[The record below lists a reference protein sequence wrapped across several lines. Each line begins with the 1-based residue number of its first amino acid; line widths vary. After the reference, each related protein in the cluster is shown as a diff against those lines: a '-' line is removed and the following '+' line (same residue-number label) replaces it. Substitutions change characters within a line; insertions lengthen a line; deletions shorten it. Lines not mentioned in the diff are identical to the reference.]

1 MTTATAERIIEA
13 QTVKGSQ
20 ASVGISVPDGL
31 RILDDHE
38 QPAKGFGVFRIITPK
53 DGDKR
58 VVWDCHD
65 LSQIREAKE
74 MFDKLIA
81 EGLVPYK
88 VGLDGKAT
96 SEVMDEFDPYA
107 EEVIFL
113 PVALV
118 TGG

>member
-1 MTTATAERIIEA
+1 MLIEA
-13 QTVKGSQ
+13 QTIKGSQ
-20 ASVGISVPDGL
+20 AVVGINVPDTL
-31 RILDDHE
+31 RVLKDYE
-38 QPAKGFGVFRIITPK
+38 APPEGYGVFRIMTPK

-58 VVWDCHD
+58 VVWDCRD
-65 LSQIREAKE
+65 MAQIDEAKA
-74 MFDKLIA
+74 MFDKLIQ

-96 SEVMDEFDPYA
+96 SEVMDEFDPHA

>member
-1 MTTATAERIIEA
+1 MPTMIEA
-13 QTVKGSQ
+13 QTVKGSR
-20 ASVGISVPDGL
+20 ASVGIDVPENL
-31 RILDDHE
+31 RILEDGE
-38 QPAKGFGVFRIITPK
+38 NPPEGFGVFRVMTPK

-58 VVWDCHD
+58 IVWDCRD
-65 LSQIREAKE
+65 MAQIGEAKA
-74 MFDKLIA
+74 MFDKLIQ

-96 SEVMDEFDPYA
+96 SEVMDEFDPHA

>member
-1 MTTATAERIIEA
+1 MPVTFEA

-20 ASVGISVPDGL
+20 AAVGISVPENL
-31 RILDDHE
+31 RVLEDHE
-38 QPAKGFGVFRIITPK
+38 NPPEGFGVFRIMTPK

-58 VVWDCHD
+58 VVWDCRD
-65 LSQIREAKE
+65 IAQIEEAKT
-74 MFDKLIA
+74 MFDQLIQ